1 MRASRVAGGAL
12 TGVVALA
19 VVSFWAGVAVFFW
32 EALKPYRMAVAEV
45 WELIPAG
52 ARGEVAI
59 GLGIAGGVLLVLFV
73 IAGIFGKDQPVRRD
87 RTNRGTYVGADADVD
102 FDD

>member
-12 TGVVALA
+12 TGVVVLA
-19 VVSFWAGVAVFFW
+19 IVAFWAGVAVFFW
-32 EALKPYRMAVAEV
+32 EALKPYRTAVVEV

-73 IAGIFGKDQPVRRD
+73 TAGIFGKDRPARRD
-87 RTNRGTYVGADADVD
+87 RTNRGTYVGADAEMD

>member
-1 MRASRVAGGAL
+1 MRASKVAGGAL

-19 VVSFWAGVAVFFW
+19 IVAFWAGAAVFFW
-32 EALKPYRMAVAEV
+32 AALKPYRVAVAEV

-52 ARGEVAI
+52 ARGEVAV
-59 GLGIAGGVLLVLFV
+59 GLGIAGGVLLALFV
-73 IAGIFGKDQPVRRD
+73 IAGIFGKDQPARRD
-87 RTNRGTYVGADADVD
+87 RASRGTYAGVDAEVD

>member
-12 TGVVALA
+12 TGVVVLA
-19 VVSFWAGVAVFFW
+19 IVAFWAGVAVFFW
-32 EALKPYRMAVAEV
+32 EALKPYRMAVVEV

-59 GLGIAGGVLLVLFV
+59 GLGIAGGALLVLCV
-73 IAGIFGKDQPVRRD
+73 IAGVFGKDQPARRPS
-87 RTNRGTYVGADADVD
+87 RGTYVGADAEVD